1 MQNLDEALAF
11 SSYQATLSRQK
22 KIIRQTFQDQC
33 LLGYNGG
40 LFFITPE
47 FIVGLDILGI
57 EPRYIVDSNQNPIW
71 VENLADLKVKSVN
84 CYKLAVENYGT
95 EYSKLKTQR
104 SVKALVG
111 L

>member
-22 KIIRQTFQDQC
+22 TIIRQTFQDQC

-47 FIVGLDILGI
+47 FISGLDALGHTA
-57 EPRYIVDSNQNPIW
+57 RYVVDHNQNPIW
-71 VENLADLKVKSVN
+71 IEELSNFKTKALE
-84 CYKLAVENYGT
+84 CYTAAVQAYGDQ
-95 EYSKLKTQR
+95 YSKLKIHR

>member
-11 SSYQATLSRQK
+11 SNYQATLSRQK
-22 KIIRQTFQDQC
+22 TIIRQTFQDQC

-47 FIVGLDILGI
+47 FIAGLDVLGA
-57 EPRYIVDSNQNPIW
+57 ESRYVIDSNQNPIW
-71 VENLADLKVKSVN
+71 IENLADLKLKSIE
-84 CYKLAVENYGT
+84 CYKLAVKQYGV

-104 SVKALVG
+104 SVKSLVG

>member
-11 SSYQATLSRQK
+11 SNYQATLSRQK
-22 KIIRQTFQDQC
+22 TIIRQTFQDQC
-33 LLGYNGG
+33 FLGHNVG

-47 FIVGLDILGI
+47 FISGLDVLGP
-57 EPRYIVDSNQNPIW
+57 EPRYVIDSNQNPIW
-71 VENLADLKVKSVN
+71 VEDLADLKKKSVD
-84 CYKLAVENYGT
+84 CYKLAVEQYGT

-104 SVKALVG
+104 SVKTLVG

>member
-11 SSYQATLSRQK
+11 SNYQATLSRQK
-22 KIIRQTFQDQC
+22 TIIRQTFQDQC

-40 LFFITPE
+40 LFLITPE
-47 FIVGLDILGI
+47 FIAGLDMLGKTS
-57 EPRYIVDSNQNPIW
+57 RYVVDHNQNPIW
-71 VENLADLKVKSVN
+71 VEEISDLKTKAIDCYNLAI
-84 CYKLAVENYGT
+84 ETYGN

-104 SVKALVG
+104 SVKSLVG